1 MHGGL
6 DVFSGIG
13 LERQD
18 NPDREKNDQQC
29 EDGAD
34 VLLGPLDVETELC
47 PRNRTLPEL
56 SFGYAGIGT
65 QYPVAVAMA
74 SSATVT

>member
-1 MHGGL
+1 M
-6 DVFSGIG
+6 DIG
-13 LERQD
+13 FEGQ
-18 NPDREKNDQQC
+18 NTPNREENDQQC
-29 EDGAD
+29 EDSGD
-34 VLLGPLDVETELC
+34 VLFGPLDVETELC
-47 PRNRTLPEL
+47 PRNRTRPEL